1 VVKPEVREK
10 CIVTIGIEC
19 HVQLKTTT
27 KLFAGVDND
36 ARDAEP
42 NTLIS
47 HICMGMPG
55 SLPVLNKGAV
65 ELASRAAF
73 ALKSEPSKFSKFDRK
88 HYFYPDLPLGY
99 QITQFDEPI
108 VIGGEVR
115 IVVDG
120 KESVIKIT
128 RAHLEAD
135 AGKSSH
141 PSNADYSL
149 VDLNRVGTPLLEIVS
164 EPDIH
169 SPAEAR
175 AYAHEL
181 FLLMKYAGVSEAN
194 LFHGNMR
201 FDVNVSVSKTS
212 ELGTRTETKNLN
224 SFRSVEKAAEYEINR
239 QIELLE
245 KGQTIDQE
253 TRGWDD
259 AKQKTSSQRGK
270 EQAHDYR
277 YMPDPDLPPVVLDDS
292 YIENIRSSLP
302 VMPDEWRSKLSEL
315 GLDLSQTNVLIE
327 AEVDDDQVSYLGI
340 LETNLDNKDYA
351 RHLANWFVNI
361 EIPFRADEETTITI
375 NNSERSTLYQSIAEL
390 VTAGKLS
397 SSNAKLLIKELL
409 THNSLPSDIG
419 AYAEQQGFIQM
430 SNSDE
435 LAEIVAKVL
444 SDNPSAAR
452 DVKNGE
458 MKAIGFLV
466 GQVMKASMGKAN
478 PGLAQQLI
486 KQQLEL

>member
-1 VVKPEVREK
+1 MISKEVKDQYR
-10 CIVTIGIEC
+10 VTIGIEC
-19 HVQLKTTT
+19 HVQLKTVS
-27 KLFAGVDND
+27 KLFASVGND
-36 ARDAEP
+36 ARDADP

-47 HICMGMPG
+47 HICLGMPG
-55 SLPVLNKGAV
+55 ALPVLNEAAV
-65 ELASRAAF
+65 ELASRAGF
-73 ALKSEPSKFSKFDRK
+73 ALGARPSSFSKFDRK

-108 VIGGEVR
+108 VLGGEVHT
-115 IVVDG
+115 IVDG
-120 KESVIKIT
+120 EPHVVKIT

-141 PSNADYSL
+141 PANADYSL

-181 FLLMKYAGVSEAN
+181 YLLMKYADVSEAN

-201 FDVNVSVSKTS
+201 FDVNVSVSKTD

-245 KGQTIDQE
+245 KGTLIQQE

-259 AKQKTSSQRGK
+259 AKQRTSSQRGK

-277 YMPDPDLPPVVLDDS
+277 YMPDPDLPPVILSDE
-292 YIENIRSSLP
+292 YIEGIKATIPTLP
-302 VMPDEWRSKLSEL
+302 NEWRERLSSL
-315 GLDLSQTNVLIE
+315 GLDASQSAVLIE
-327 AEVDDDQVSYLGI
+327 AEVDSEAVGYLDVLESALSDQA
-340 LETNLDNKDYA
+340 YA
-351 RHLANWFVNI
+351 KQLANWFVNI
-361 EIPFRADEETTITI
+361 EIPLRNDEKAVIELPVDDR
-375 NNSERSTLYQSIAEL
+375 NKLYSEVHAL
-390 VTAGKLS
+390 VQESLLS
-397 SSNAKLLIKELL
+397 SSNAKALI
-409 THNSLPSDIG
+409 TDIFSHSNLPNDIRG
-419 AYAEQQGFIQM
+419 YADQQGMMQV
-430 SNSDE
+430 SDTSAIE
-435 LAEIVAKVL
+435 AIVTEVL
-444 SDNPSAAR
+444 SANPQAAE
-452 DVKNGE
+452 DVKKGE

-466 GQVMKASMGKAN
+466 GQVMKASRGTAN
-478 PGLAQQLI
+478 PGLAQELI
-486 KQQLEL
+486 RKKLQ